1 MPRTYLKTTNIMDH
15 PDSQYPDPVEMVV
28 SEDYVNELHKRQ
40 VMKFIKGLKKIKDDT
55 LKPTNELKKNSKK
68 INA

>member
-1 MPRTYLKTTNIMDH
+1 MDH
-15 PDSQYPDPVEMVV
+15 LDSQYPDPVEMVV
-28 SEDYVNELHKRQ
+28 SEDYVNELRKRQ

-55 LKPTNELKKNSKK
+55 IKLTNELKKNSKK